1 MNYIFNS
8 SIKGIEESDL
18 IILIGTNPRHEATIL
33 NARIRKAFIKNKT
46 PIYSIGD
53 PGDLTYEYK
62 IIGKNTNDI
71 KKIINNESEISSK
84 ISLAKK
90 PIFIIG
96 ESALELKSGQ
106 YLFEELKNFLLK
118 KNFINNKRNKNIS
131 SSQKN
136 GK

>member
-53 PGDLTYEYK
+53 PGDLT
-62 IIGKNTNDI
+62 
-71 KKIINNESEISSK
+71 
-84 ISLAKK
+84 
-90 PIFIIG
+90 
-96 ESALELKSGQ
+96 
-106 YLFEELKNFLLK
+106 
-118 KNFINNKRNKNIS
+118 
-131 SSQKN
+131 
-136 GK
+136 